1 MKRIINQVLAVLV
14 LFGLAFSA
22 NAKVDPKV
30 HLEEVT
36 KQISS
41 EILENKDRI
50 KTDADYAKGLI
61 ETYLLPEV
69 DTEYMAKRILGRE
82 YWTESTEEQRQTF
95 IDQFIS
101 LLLNSYA
108 KGLANYEG
116 QPITY
121 EDTQYSTSGNT
132 ANVRSVIV
140 PQEGEP
146 ILIDYRL
153 KLGADDKWLVTDVII
168 EGVSMA
174 KSYATQYRERIAQ
187 IGIEAT
193 LKELAEENE
202 KAKNATEI
210 SDEQANQKS

>member
-1 MKRIINQVLAVLV
+1 MKRIVNQALAVMV
-14 LFGLAFSA
+14 LFGLGFAA
-22 NAKVDPKV
+22 NAKVDPKA

-36 KQISS
+36 KQIST
-41 EILENKDRI
+41 EILENKDKI
-50 KTDADYAKGLI
+50 KADADYAKGLI

-82 YWTESTEEQRQTF
+82 YWTESTEKQRQTF

-121 EDTQYSTSGNT
+121 EETQYSTSGNT

-153 KLGADDKWLVTDVII
+153 KLGTNDKWLVTDVII

-193 LKELAEENE
+193 LKELAEENK
-202 KAKNATEI
+202 KAQSATEI
-210 SDEQANQKS
+210 SDEQPNKKS

>member
-1 MKRIINQVLAVLV
+1 VI
-14 LFGLAFSA
+14 FGLSFTAS
-22 NAKVDPKV
+22 AKVDPKV
-30 HLEEVT
+30 HLEQVT
-36 KQISS
+36 QQISA
-41 EILENKDRI
+41 EILENKDKI
-50 KTDADYAKGLI
+50 KADAEYAKGLI

-82 YWTESTEEQRQTF
+82 YWTESTEAQRQTF
-95 IDQFIS
+95 IEQFIS

-108 KGLANYEG
+108 KGLANYDG

-132 ANVRSVIV
+132 ANVRSVII

-193 LKELAEENE
+193 LKELAEENK
-202 KAKNATEI
+202 KAKNASEI
-210 SDEQANQKS
+210 SDEKPNEKT

>member
-1 MKRIINQVLAVLV
+1 MKRIVNQVLAVIV
-14 LFGLAFSA
+14 IFGLSFAAS
-22 NAKVDPKV
+22 AKVDPKV
-30 HLEEVT
+30 HLEQVT
-36 KQISS
+36 QQISA
-41 EILENKDRI
+41 EILENKDKI
-50 KTDADYAKGLI
+50 KADAEYAKGLI

-82 YWTESTEEQRQTF
+82 YWTESTEAQRQTF
-95 IDQFIS
+95 IEQFIS

-108 KGLANYEG
+108 KGLANYDG

-132 ANVRSVIV
+132 ANVRSVII

-193 LKELAEENE
+193 LQELAEENK
-202 KAKNATEI
+202 KAKNASEI
-210 SDEQANQKS
+210 SDENPNEKT

>member
-1 MKRIINQVLAVLV
+1 MKRIVNQVLTVTIL
-14 LFGLAFSA
+14 LAFSFAA
-22 NAKVDPKV
+22 NAKIDPKA

-36 KQISS
+36 QQISA
-41 EILENKDRI
+41 EILENKDKI
-50 KTDADYAKGLI
+50 KADSEYAKSLI

-69 DTEYMAKRILGRE
+69 DTEYMAKRILGRD

-95 IDQFIS
+95 IEQFIS

-108 KGLANYEG
+108 KGLANYDG
-116 QPITY
+116 QPINY
-121 EDTQYSTSGNT
+121 EETQYSTSGNT
-132 ANVRSVIV
+132 ANVRSVIT
-140 PQEGEP
+140 PKEGEP

-193 LKELAEENE
+193 LKELAEENK
-202 KAKNATEI
+202 KAKSATEI
-210 SDEQANQKS
+210 SDEKPQEKS

>member
-1 MKRIINQVLAVLV
+1 MKRIVNQALAVLV
-14 LFGLAFSA
+14 LFGVGFAA
-22 NAKVDPKV
+22 NAKVDPKT

-36 KQISS
+36 KQISA
-41 EILENKDRI
+41 EILENKDKI
-50 KTDADYAKGLI
+50 KADADYAKGLI
-61 ETYLLPEV
+61 ESYLLPEV
-69 DTEYMAKRILGRE
+69 DTEYMAKRILGRQ

-95 IDQFIS
+95 IEQFIS

-108 KGLANYEG
+108 KGLANYDG

-132 ANVRSVIV
+132 ANVRSVII

-174 KSYATQYRERIAQ
+174 KSYATQYRERIGQ

-193 LKELAEENE
+193 LKELAEENK

-210 SDEQANQKS
+210 SNELPDQKS

>member
-1 MKRIINQVLAVLV
+1 MKRIVNHMLAVLA
-14 LFGLAFSA
+14 LFGLGFAA
-22 NAKVDPKV
+22 NAKIDPKV

-36 KQISS
+36 EQIST
-41 EILENKDRI
+41 EILENKDKI
-50 KTDADYAKGLI
+50 KADADYAKGLI

-69 DTEYMAKRILGRE
+69 DTEYMAKRILGRT
-82 YWTESTEEQRQTF
+82 YWTESTEEQRNTF
-95 IDQFIS
+95 IEQFIS

-121 EDTQYSTSGNT
+121 EETQYSTSGNT
-132 ANVRSVIV
+132 ANVRSIIM

-193 LKELAEENE
+193 LKELAEENQ

-210 SDEQANQKS
+210 SDEQPSEKS

>member
-1 MKRIINQVLAVLV
+1 MKRIVNQMLAIIAI
-14 LFGLAFSA
+14 FGISFAA
-22 NAKVDPKV
+22 TAKVDPKV

-36 KQISS
+36 QQISA
-41 EILENKDRI
+41 EILANKEKI

-82 YWTESTEEQRQTF
+82 YWEQSTEEQRKTF
-95 IDQFIS
+95 IQEFIG

-108 KGLANYEG
+108 KGLANYDG

-121 EDTQYSTSGNT
+121 EETQYSTSGNT

-153 KLGADDKWLVTDVII
+153 KFGSDDKWLVTDVII

-187 IGIEAT
+187 VGIEAT
-193 LKELAEENE
+193 LKELAEENK

-210 SDEQANQKS
+210 SDEIPNEKS

>member
-1 MKRIINQVLAVLV
+1 MKRIVNQMLTIIAI
-14 LFGLAFSA
+14 FGISFTAT
-22 NAKVDPKV
+22 AKVDPKV

-36 KQISS
+36 QQISG
-41 EILENKDRI
+41 EILENKDKI
-50 KTDADYAKGLI
+50 KADADYAKGLI

-82 YWTESTEEQRQTF
+82 YWEQSTEEQRKTF
-95 IDQFIS
+95 IQEFIG

-108 KGLANYEG
+108 KGLANYDG

-121 EDTQYSTSGNT
+121 EETQYSTSGNT

-153 KLGADDKWLVTDVII
+153 KYGSDDKWLVTDVII

-187 IGIEAT
+187 VGIEAT
-193 LKELAEENE
+193 LKELAEENK
-202 KAKNATEI
+202 KAKKATEI
-210 SDEQANQKS
+210 SDEKPNEKS

>member
-1 MKRIINQVLAVLV
+1 MKRIVNQMLTIIAI
-14 LFGLAFSA
+14 FGISFTAT
-22 NAKVDPKV
+22 AKVDPKV

-36 KQISS
+36 QQISG
-41 EILENKDRI
+41 EILANKEKI
-50 KTDADYAKGLI
+50 KADADYAKGLI

-82 YWTESTEEQRQTF
+82 YWEQSTEEQRETF
-95 IDQFIS
+95 IQEFIG

-108 KGLANYEG
+108 KGLANYDG

-121 EDTQYSTSGNT
+121 EETQYSTSGNT

-153 KLGADDKWLVTDVII
+153 KYGSDDKWLVTDVII

-187 IGIEAT
+187 VGIEAT
-193 LKELAEENE
+193 LKELAEENK
-202 KAKNATEI
+202 KAKKATEI
-210 SDEQANQKS
+210 SDEKPNEKS

>member
-1 MKRIINQVLAVLV
+1 MKRIVNQALAIIVI
-14 LFGLAFSA
+14 FGLSFTAS
-22 NAKVDPKV
+22 AKVDPKV
-30 HLEEVT
+30 HLEQVT
-36 KQISS
+36 QQISA
-41 EILENKDRI
+41 EILENKDKI
-50 KTDADYAKGLI
+50 KADAEYAKGLI

-82 YWTESTEEQRQTF
+82 YWTESTEAQRQTF
-95 IDQFIS
+95 IEQFIS

-108 KGLANYEG
+108 KGLANYDG

-132 ANVRSVIV
+132 ANVRSVII

-193 LKELAEENE
+193 LKELAEENK
-202 KAKNATEI
+202 KAKNASEI
-210 SDEQANQKS
+210 SDEKPNEKT